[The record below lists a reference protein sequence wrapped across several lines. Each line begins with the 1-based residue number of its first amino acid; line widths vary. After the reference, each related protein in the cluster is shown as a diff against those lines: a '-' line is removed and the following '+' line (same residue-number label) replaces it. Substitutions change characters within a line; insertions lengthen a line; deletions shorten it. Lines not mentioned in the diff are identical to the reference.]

1 MHGKLCCLFIDEVY
15 HNHES
20 FLYFFKGTA
29 HKNSSNEEKWITR
42 KHLVTCLLCRS
53 IYTFLHVK
61 KNFYLNLYMTLLSK
75 LYTIPNII
83 NLQCIFGPFSS
94 TFPRYETLH

>member
-1 MHGKLCCLFIDEVY
+1 MHGKLCCLFIDDVY

-61 KNFYLNLYMTLLSK
+61 KTFTSI
-75 LYTIPNII
+75 YT
-83 NLQCIFGPFSS
+83 
-94 TFPRYETLH
+94 